1 MDEIESPDE
10 STDEPLDDSPARV
23 CPFRV
28 AVDTRE
34 QAPYRFLNVDPWIV
48 VPLQT
53 DVPLATGDYSICG
66 FEDRLTI
73 ERKSMPDLLGSITA
87 GRERF
92 EREFERMAMIARHQD
107 GGFAAVVVE
116 AELSDIKDY
125 CDRPG
130 SLLTF
135 SSVIGTVNSWAIRYG
150 VHWWFC
156 PGRRFAEILT
166 LKLLCQFWRIEK
178 NRVASQIKGVT
189 Q

>member
-1 MDEIESPDE
+1 MTETEADDQTDSFPDN
-10 STDEPLDDSPARV
+10 SPARV

-28 AVDTRE
+28 SVDTRE

-66 FEDRLTI
+66 MEDRVTI
-73 ERKSMPDLLGSITA
+73 ERKSMSDLLGSITS

-92 EREFERMAMIARHQD
+92 EREFERMAKIARHTD

-116 AELSDIKDY
+116 EELSKIREY

-135 SSVIGTVNSWAIRYG
+135 SSVIGTVNSWSMKYG
-150 VHWWFC
+150 VHWLFC
-156 PGRRFAEILT
+156 PGRRFAEIQT
-166 LKLLCQFWRIEK
+166 LKLLFQFWRLEQKRIGK
-178 NRVASQIKGVT
+178 KG
-189 Q
+189 